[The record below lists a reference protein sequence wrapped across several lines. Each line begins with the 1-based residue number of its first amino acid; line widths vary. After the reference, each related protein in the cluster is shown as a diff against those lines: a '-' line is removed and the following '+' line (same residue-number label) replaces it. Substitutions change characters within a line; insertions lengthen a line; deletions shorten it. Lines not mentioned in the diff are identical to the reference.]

1 MLSEETL
8 ARGRDTDPDEPEVD
22 QSLIPSQNGWTINYH
37 GLEAAIKP
45 DESQVTDIEN
55 VIHGSY
61 SSLIVK
67 SRSSTPV
74 KWIRIRKRT
83 SREKVDE
90 RFRVNYERRLLR
102 SVTPNFDMEAS
113 SPPIVTRLTYTVR

>member
-1 MLSEETL
+1 MPDVLDIEQADNQDEEDNEKDMLSEETL

-22 QSLIPSQNGWTINYH
+22 QSLIPSQNGWTIDYH
-37 GLEAAIKP
+37 GSEAAIKP

-67 SRSSTPV
+67 SRSSTPA
-74 KWIRIRKRT
+74 
-83 SREKVDE
+83 E
-90 RFRVNYERRLLR
+90 
-102 SVTPNFDMEAS
+102 
-113 SPPIVTRLTYTVR
+113 